1 MQGVFRG
8 RPKLDAGFDSVLTHP
23 QTVRKVTEKVADPDP
38 AAAAV
43 AAAAVRAALDP
54 GETFVRDVVSYPP
67 MQRFKTDDDKT
78 VFIKPKSN
86 DGITQSNVGHW
97 LVHHIIEEEDPVAAV
112 AAAAVAALPAAPK
125 MGRPEDAKRKL
136 QESEKD
142 NLQAAENASLLL
154 MIPVPNKEYAQ
165 RYRHYLLPQDEHY
178 EIGELRLKNSL
189 EKAEKYDYQF
199 AVRMQ
204 GLQNTTINAVW
215 SCQDPGGEP
224 SDRAEVMEQF
234 MRKFVSRFMG
244 EASQNDASD
253 VETMINEAVQMHQ
266 EFSDRWVSEHKRC
279 LSPTIE
285 AASEALVGMFWNG
298 ALRPAVVGDMTW
310 KEMSR
315 VIRRDPKLS
324 PKFGICLHFY
334 MVKLEQDRG
343 SRNASYKSMY
353 NASSSNML
361 SINSMDAF
369 FKSEIGY
376 ICSIT
381 QKLILPGSRV
391 FDPLT
396 MDWHGVVS
404 QLHLPKVRYAKT
416 KKQRVAYGEGEL
428 APWDG

>member
-1 MQGVFRG
+1 MQGTFRG
-8 RPKLDAGFDSVLTHP
+8 RPTLDVTFDSVLTHP
-23 QTVRKVTEKVADPDP
+23 QTVRKVTEKVRDPHAAPPP
-38 AAAAV
+38 AP
-43 AAAAVRAALDP
+43 DP
-54 GETFVRDVVSYPP
+54 GETIVKDVVSYPP

-78 VFIKPKSN
+78 VFIKPKSD
-86 DGITQSNVGHW
+86 DGLSLSHVGHW
-97 LVHHIIEEEDPVAAV
+97 LVRHTVEDEDTDINGINYK
-112 AAAAVAALPAAPK
+112 L
-125 MGRPEDAKRKL
+125 GRPEDAKREL
-136 QESEKD
+136 IAGD
-142 NLQAAENASLLL
+142 LDVLDAADKANILR
-154 MIPVPNKEYAQ
+154 MTPPPNKKYAQ
-165 RYRHYLLPQDEHY
+165 RYRHYLLPQDEHF
-178 EIGELRLKNSL
+178 EIGELYLKNSL

-234 MRKFVSRFMG
+234 MRKFLSRFMG

-253 VETMINEAVQMHQ
+253 VEMMINEAVQMHQ

-298 ALRPAVVGDMTW
+298 ALRPAVVGGMTW

-315 VIRRDPKLS
+315 VIRRDARLS
-324 PKFGICLHFY
+324 PQFGICLHFY

-369 FKSEIGY
+369 FKREIGY
-376 ICSIT
+376 MCSLT
-381 QKLILPGSRV
+381 QKLIHTGTRV

-396 MDWHGVVS
+396 MDWHGIVS

-428 APWDG
+428 APWDPQL

>member
-8 RPKLDAGFDSVLTHP
+8 RPKLDAGGFDSVLTHP
-23 QTVRKVTEKVADPDP
+23 QTMRKVSEKVPDLVG
-38 AAAAV
+38 AAAAPP
-43 AAAAVRAALDP
+43 AVPNP
-54 GETFVRDVVSYPP
+54 GDTIVKDVVSYPP

-78 VFIKPKSN
+78 VFIKPKS
-86 DGITQSNVGHW
+86 DAGINETTVGHW
-97 LVHHIIEEEDPVAAV
+97 LVRHIIEEEDP
-112 AAAAVAALPAAPK
+112 AAAAAAAFAVPAPPVPK

-136 QESEKD
+136 QESDRDSLNNAEK
-142 NLQAAENASLLL
+142 ASLLL
-154 MIPVPNKEYAQ
+154 MIPIPNMEYTQ
-165 RYRHYLLPQDEHY
+165 RYRHYLLPQDTHY
-178 EIGELRLKNSL
+178 EIGELYLKKSL

-253 VETMINEAVQMHQ
+253 VEMMINEAVQMHQ

-298 ALRPAVVGDMTW
+298 ALRPAVVEDMTW

-315 VIRRDPKLS
+315 VIRRDPRLS
-324 PKFGICLHFY
+324 PQFGICLHFY

-369 FKSEIGY
+369 FKREIGY
-376 ICSIT
+376 MCSLT
-381 QKLILPGSRV
+381 QKLIHTGTRV

-396 MDWHGVVS
+396 MDWHGIVS

-428 APWDG
+428 APWDPAP

>member
-1 MQGVFRG
+1 MQGTFRG
-8 RPKLDAGFDSVLTHP
+8 RPTLDVTFDSVLTHP
-23 QTVRKVTEKVADPDP
+23 QTVRKVTEKVRDPHAAPPP
-38 AAAAV
+38 AP
-43 AAAAVRAALDP
+43 DP
-54 GETFVRDVVSYPP
+54 GETIVKDVVSYPP

-78 VFIKPKSN
+78 VFIKPKSD
-86 DGITQSNVGHW
+86 DGLSLSQVGHW
-97 LVHHIIEEEDPVAAV
+97 LVRHTVEDEDTDINGINYK
-112 AAAAVAALPAAPK
+112 L
-125 MGRPEDAKRKL
+125 GRPEDAKREL
-136 QESEKD
+136 IAGD
-142 NLQAAENASLLL
+142 LDVLDAADKANILR
-154 MIPVPNKEYAQ
+154 MTPPPNKKYAQ
-165 RYRHYLLPQDEHY
+165 RYRHYLLPQDEHF
-178 EIGELRLKNSL
+178 EIGELYLKNSL

-234 MRKFVSRFMG
+234 MRKFLSRFMG

-253 VETMINEAVQMHQ
+253 VEMMINEAVQMHQ

-279 LSPTIE
+279 LSPMIE

-298 ALRPAVVGDMTW
+298 ALRPAVVGGMTW

-315 VIRRDPKLS
+315 VIRRDARLS
-324 PKFGICLHFY
+324 PQFGICLHFY

-376 ICSIT
+376 ICGLT
-381 QKLILPGSRV
+381 QNLIHAGTRV
-391 FDPLT
+391 FHPLT
-396 MDWHGVVS
+396 MDWHGIVS

-428 APWDG
+428 APWDPQL